1 MSEPLA
7 HMLPASTV
15 HAVLDLMPD
24 PVLAVAPDGTV
35 TYTNPACNA
44 LLPSPPAPPVENDV
58 DDVQEKAGQDRAPD
72 LARGPDPEIQKLYT
86 TDAGPVWIAWKPFRG
101 LAGPGASTPDDTYFI
116 GRDITQTKQDAQ
128 KQIDRRIDAEAANS
142 AKSAF
147 LAVMSHEIRTPMNGV
162 LGMARLLLDTELTSE
177 QRDYAEKIDKSGDA
191 LLSILNDILDYSKI
205 EAGHIEL
212 DETRFV
218 IEDLIQDIVELFAPK
233 AHEKGIEI
241 ASAIA
246 HDIPHTV
253 IGDAAKIRQIIINL
267 ANNAVKFTNSGG
279 VIVRVRNAPVP
290 DQPSLSQR
298 ADENPR
304 VRIEVSDTGIGIPED
319 ALANIFDEF
328 THADSSHATEF
339 GGSGLGLA
347 ISKKLLTAL
356 GGEIGVTSNPGHGT
370 TFWIDLPCRWA
381 DALPHHAHG
390 TKLIGL
396 TAMVVSANPVIAEA
410 VEAQL
415 SIAHAKTMIV
425 SSTQEAIRI
434 LKSEAA
440 DTPTTILYDLAADP
454 DDAAI
459 FAHQFQ
465 RTAPDGCRCLLM
477 LTPQNRHHIDPL
489 MRLGFRGYLLKPLR
503 QNALIERI
511 QYAHD
516 LVDTQAEIVTINNRL
531 SAEKAPSSRAKT
543 PLDILVA
550 EDNDINRALI
560 VSLLTKAGHTAT
572 HVSNGKDVLTKL
584 GEKSFDLILMDVRMP
599 HMDGL
604 AATRKIRA
612 GNAAWADIPVI
623 ALTANAMEEDR
634 KAAAEAGMN
643 DFVTKP
649 IDPGQ
654 LHRLIERW
662 TNQSPPVKVPK
673 KM

>member
-1 MSEPLA
+1 MSTSSSA
-7 HMLPASTV
+7 PAPSA

-24 PVLAVAPDGTV
+24 PVIAIAPDGAI
-35 TYTNPACNA
+35 TYTNPACTA
-44 LLPSPPAPPVENDV
+44 LLPNPSAPAADLDPPAAGSE
-58 DDVQEKAGQDRAPD
+58 VQQ
-72 LARGPDPEIQKLYT
+72 LYT
-86 TDAGPVWIAWKPFRG
+86 TDTGPLWIAWKPFS
-101 LAGPGASTPDDTYFI
+101 LPSTSRDPHTEDRYFI

-128 KQIDRRIDAEAANS
+128 NQIDRRIDAEAANS

-162 LGMARLLLDTELTSE
+162 LGMTRLLLDTDLTSE

-218 IEDLIQDIVELFAPK
+218 IEDLVQDIVELFAPK
-233 AHEKGIEI
+233 AHEKGVEI

-253 IGDAAKIRQIIINL
+253 IGDVAKIRQVIINL
-267 ANNAVKFTNSGG
+267 TNNAVKFTNTGG
-279 VIVRVRNAPVP
+279 VIVRVKNTPANHRAASGGPAPCI
-290 DQPSLSQR
+290 
-298 ADENPR
+298 R
-304 VRIEVSDTGIGIPED
+304 VEVADTGIGIPAA

-328 THADSSHATEF
+328 THADNSHATEF

-347 ISKKLLTAL
+347 ISKKLITAL
-356 GGEIGVTSNPGHGT
+356 GGDIGVVSKPGHGT
-370 TFWIDLPCRWA
+370 TFSIDLPCRCA

-410 VEAQL
+410 VESQL

-425 SSTQEAIRI
+425 SSTQQAIRI
-434 LKSEAA
+434 LKS
-440 DTPTTILYDLAADP
+440 DTAVKPTTILYDLGADP

-465 RTAPDGCRCLLM
+465 RAAPDGCRCLLM
-477 LTPQNRHHIDPL
+477 LTPQNRPHIDQL
-489 MRLGFRGYLLKPLR
+489 MRSGFRGYLLKPLR

-516 LVDTQAEIVTINNRL
+516 LVDTQAEIVTIGKRI
-531 SAEKAPSSRAKT
+531 SAEKTSSARAET
-543 PLDILVA
+543 PLEILVA

-572 HVSNGKDVLTKL
+572 VVTNGKDALAKL
-584 GEKSFDLILMDVRMP
+584 GEQSFDLVLMDVRMP

-604 AATRKIRA
+604 EATRKIRA
-612 GNAAWADIPVI
+612 GNAPWADIPVI

-634 KAAAEAGMN
+634 KATVDAGMN

-662 TNQSPPVKVPK
+662 TNQSAPVKVPK
-673 KM
+673 HV